1 MTKDEIQKNIYGL
14 STDEEI
20 VEFVKFR
27 LKELEDGSMETTVG
41 QNYTDTFRENIYL
54 YKRIIRLE
62 INLETRNVQI

>member
-20 VEFVKFR
+20 VDFVKFR

-54 YKRIIRLE
+54 
-62 INLETRNVQI
+62 

>member
-27 LKELEDGSMETTVG
+27 LDFL
-41 QNYTDTFRENIYL
+41 
-54 YKRIIRLE
+54 
-62 INLETRNVQI
+62 RN

>member
-1 MTKDEIQKNIYGL
+1 MIFIDINGNLWRQKWLKMRFKKNIYGL

-20 VEFVKFR
+20 VDFVKFR

-54 YKRIIRLE
+54 
-62 INLETRNVQI
+62 

>member
-27 LKELEDGSMETTVG
+27 LKELEDSSMETTVG

-54 YKRIIRLE
+54 
-62 INLETRNVQI
+62 